1 MVVRHMFLSS
11 LGILS
16 VDSIP
21 SARTNLFNDLPR
33 KSPHGRTHFRLV
45 KAFCPR
51 KKPELFRPARA
62 SAASSKNGE

>member
-1 MVVRHMFLSS
+1 MFLSS

-33 KSPHGRTHFRLV
+33 KSPHGRTHFRLGESFLSKE
-45 KAFCPR
+45 KAGAVPSCSGQCC
-51 KKPELFRPARA
+51 L
-62 SAASSKNGE
+62 